1 MKKDHKSR
9 EVSCLWLLILI
20 ITPFC
25 CRAAASNLPEVAN
38 DLVSSNERF
47 WRECQKPADSV
58 TSRDLFAYA
67 LVLCEARQHPE
78 RLDKLFSLAEQ
89 MQDRDPKGHGFGNFW
104 WSWRDGK
111 VTDYNSV
118 DFSMRGGTLLWL
130 KHRDFIPVS
139 AQARL
144 EKLLEFSVQ
153 GCLHHEVKPSYS
165 NIAIMNAGDLIL
177 LGEEL
182 GQPSAADEGYARLD
196 ALFRYTQKAGIH
208 EFNSP
213 TYTGVDLDG
222 LERIVTFCR
231 RDSGRVEAEAL
242 LKLFWTDVALNWFPS
257 AQKLAGAQSRTY
269 DYLSGLGEL
278 DREMTM
284 NGWLPDMPPALDSI
298 FTFQTNWHPPE
309 EIHDLSG
316 QFPRLVR
323 ESWGDDWWQSR
334 THYLLSDITLS
345 STASSYGGQ
354 MDMPLTVDLPG
365 DRKTVRGYF
374 IADGRDDPYGLKEI
388 AAGPHRKA
396 FHLNPF
402 WTAAQRTSDAV
413 GLAIYRTKDI
423 PAYATTLVSN
433 FVMPMDVDSLW
444 IGEQKVILEKGK
456 AFQEL
461 VQPGE
466 AITVRKGDAA
476 FGVRA
481 LWSRSLDG
489 SAGQIFLVYD
499 GNPYGAVRLAVRHVA
514 DGEKPKFAGNN
525 ADTIFWVRIGDGLNT
540 DAEFAEWRHHF
551 ETAADEVQATPD
563 SIKVSVAGGDG
574 TVSLTANAPWSAPE
588 VLEPA
593 PTRAVLELNGHN
605 IGDKILQSGK
615 GRDLN

>member
-1 MKKDHKSR
+1 LKKSHKIRHISH
-9 EVSCLWLLILI
+9 LWLLFLMVM
-20 ITPFC
+20 PFC
-25 CRAAASNLPEVAN
+25 CRAAAPNLPEVAN
-38 DLVSSNERF
+38 DLVASNERF

-89 MQDRDPKGHGFGNFW
+89 MQDRDPKSRGFGNFS
-104 WSWRDGK
+104 WSWRGGK
-111 VTDYNSV
+111 VMDYNAV

-130 KHRDFIPVS
+130 KDRDLIP
-139 AQARL
+139 APARERL

-153 GCLHHEVKPSYS
+153 GCLRHEVKPSYS

-182 GQPSAADEGYARLD
+182 GQPSVADEGYVRLD
-196 ALFRYTQKAGIH
+196 AMFRYTQKVGIH

-231 RDSGRVEAEAL
+231 RDSGRGEAEAL
-242 LKLFWTDVALNWFPS
+242 LKLFWTDVALNWYPP

-269 DYLSGLGEL
+269 DFLYGLGEL
-278 DREMTM
+278 DRELAM
-284 NGWLPDMPPALDSI
+284 NGWLPNTPPALDSI
-298 FTFQTNWHPPE
+298 FTLQTDWHPPE
-309 EIHDLSG
+309 EIHELSG

-334 THYLLSDITLS
+334 THFMLPDITLS

-374 IADGRDDPYGLKEI
+374 VADGRNDPYGLTPI

-396 FHLNPF
+396 FHVNPF
-402 WTAAQRTSDAV
+402 WTAAQRTTDAV
-413 GLAIYRTKDI
+413 GLAVYREKDI
-423 PAYATTLVSN
+423 PAYATTLVSD
-433 FVMPMDVDSLW
+433 FVMPMDADSLW
-444 IGEQKVILEKGK
+444 IGERRMTFQKAEPMR
-456 AFQEL
+456 EP

-466 AITVRKGDAA
+466 AVTLQKGDAA
-476 FGVRA
+476 FGVRV
-481 LWSRSLDG
+481 LWSRGRDG
-489 SAGQIFLVYD
+489 NAGRIFLIYD
-499 GNPYGAVRLAVRHVA
+499 GNPYGAVRLAVEHVGE
-514 DGEKPKFAGNN
+514 GEKPKFAGNN
-525 ADTIFWVRIGDGLNT
+525 AGVVFWVRIGGALKTDG
-540 DAEFAEWRHHF
+540 EFTEWRHRF
-551 ETAADEVQATPD
+551 EAATDEVQAMPD
-563 SIKVSVAGGDG
+563 SIKVSVAGSDG
-574 TVSLTANAPWSAPE
+574 TVSLSANAPWTEPE
-588 VLEPA
+588 TLEPA
-593 PTRAVLELNGHN
+593 PTRAVLELNGRD
-605 IGDKILQSGK
+605 IGAKILQSGR
-615 GRDLN
+615 GQN